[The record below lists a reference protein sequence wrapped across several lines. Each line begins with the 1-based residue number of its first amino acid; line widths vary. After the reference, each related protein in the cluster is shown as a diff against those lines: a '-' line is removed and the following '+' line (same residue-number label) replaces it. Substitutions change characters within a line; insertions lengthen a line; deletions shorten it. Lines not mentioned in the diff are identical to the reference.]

1 MSSEII
7 GEVVKDVHG
16 YRGNGSFIRPVIPS
30 EEYLDTGLD
39 EDSILIDTVTPSK
52 NPRSSGKIV
61 AAIPAYNEEIALGSV
76 IARARPHVDE
86 VLVIDDGSAD
96 NTAYVAELMGVT
108 LLRHEKN
115 AGKGAALRTAFKW
128 AMENNADIVV
138 TLDSDGQHNP
148 DEIPILLEP
157 ILNKEA
163 DVVNG
168 ARFLKGHTLKVPKYR
183 RLGQEILTFA
193 TNMTADFKVKVNDS
207 QSGFRAFS
215 KDSFAIFSFNNK
227 GMGIESEML
236 ANATEAGMRIK
247 EVPITCRYDIEGST
261 FNPVKHGISVLN
273 SIVNQFQRKHPLL
286 YFGVPGFMCML
297 IGLGFGLW
305 TVYGYKMG
313 DGFWIGKALLAMTF
327 ILVGIFGFFAGLILN
342 SFYLYLSKRSNE
354 CSTL

>member
-7 GEVVKDVHG
+7 ADVVKDVHG
-16 YRGNGSFIRPVIPS
+16 YGGNGSFIRPIIPS
-30 EEYLDTGLD
+30 EKYLDENLD
-39 EDSILIDTVTPSK
+39 HEPILMDTLTKSK
-52 NPRSSGKIV
+52 SPKSSGKII

-76 IARARPHVDE
+76 IARARPHVDK

-96 NTAYVAELMGVT
+96 RTAYVAELMGAT

-168 ARFLKGHTLKVPKYR
+168 ARFLKGHSLKVPKYR
-183 RLGQEILTFA
+183 RIGQEILTFA

-215 KDSFAIFSFNNK
+215 KDTFAIFSFNNT

-261 FNPVKHGISVLN
+261 FNPLKHGLSVLN
-273 SIVNQFQRKHPLL
+273 SIINQFQRKHPLL
-286 YFGVPGFMCML
+286 YFGVPGFICMF
-297 IGLGFGLW
+297 IGLVLGFW
-305 TVYGYKMG
+305 TVYGYKFG

-327 ILVGIFGFFAGLILN
+327 TLVGIFGMFSGLILN
-342 SFYLYLSKRSNE
+342 AFASCLASSQKKTN
-354 CSTL
+354 